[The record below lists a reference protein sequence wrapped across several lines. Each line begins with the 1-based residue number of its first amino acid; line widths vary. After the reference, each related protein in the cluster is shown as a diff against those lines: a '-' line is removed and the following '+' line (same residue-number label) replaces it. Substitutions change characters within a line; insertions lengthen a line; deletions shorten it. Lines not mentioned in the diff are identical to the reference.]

1 MKKNLLLMLLSLA
14 FALNGS
20 AVSVSDGLYD
30 TNVANAFGQNKSG
43 EEASEQIKEEQ
54 RELLNFPMF
63 IEAGIGYMPRQNR
76 VTTYTP
82 TIKVG
87 YEFVRRLSVYY
98 VFDGAL
104 ALDKRNGRQFDWSKS
119 MGGGL
124 AYRMFN
130 LGKRDP
136 ITLAENCA
144 FDIRAYVTSTYGN
157 SYPKYTAYNLMLV
170 NYGYR
175 GKDWVRGSVYL
186 GLGYRYIDSH
196 TSGFKNTHN
205 FCLELGF
212 RF

>member
-1 MKKNLLLMLLSLA
+1 MNRLKTLLVLFFLPMC
-14 FALNGS
+14 FAL
-20 AVSVSDGLYD
+20 
-30 TNVANAFGQNKSG
+30 GQ
-43 EEASEQIKEEQ
+43 EQEKEEQ
-54 RELLNFPMF
+54 KELLDCNVF
-63 IEAGIGYMPRQNR
+63 IEAGIGYMPRQNK

-87 YEFVRRLSVYY
+87 YEFVKRLSVFY

-104 ALDKRNGRQFDWSKS
+104 SLSKHDGHQYDWAKG

-124 AYRMFN
+124 SYRMFH

-136 ITLAENCA
+136 VTEAERCA

-157 SYPKYTAYNLMLV
+157 SSPKYTAYNMMLV
-170 NYGYR
+170 NYDYR
-175 GKDWVRGSVYL
+175 GKDWAGSSVYL
-186 GLGYRYIDSH
+186 GLGYRYMDSH
-196 TSGFKNTHN
+196 TRGVKNTHN